1 MLGMK
6 AKAMAGIAGAALA
19 LTAIAG
25 AWWHGNK
32 HGRMKCEHAATQ
44 AVVVHQRALRELA
57 DVVQAERAK
66 RAPVVRE
73 KIEVIRYVEDPTG
86 CADTT
91 VPADILDRLLN

>member
-6 AKAMAGIAGAALA
+6 AKAVASIGGAALA
-19 LTAIAG
+19 LSVIAG
-25 AWWHGNK
+25 AWWHGDR
-32 HGRMKCEHAATQ
+32 HGRLKCEHAATQ
-44 AVVVHQRALRELA
+44 AVIVHQNAMRELA
-57 DVVQAERAK
+57 DMVETERAK

-91 VPADILDRLLN
+91 VPADILGRMLD